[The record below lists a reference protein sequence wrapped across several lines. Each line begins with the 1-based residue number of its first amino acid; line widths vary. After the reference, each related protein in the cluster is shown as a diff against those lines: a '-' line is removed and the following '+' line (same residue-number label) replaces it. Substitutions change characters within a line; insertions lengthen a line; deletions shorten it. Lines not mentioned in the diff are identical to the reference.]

1 MRLYNCYTGLEK
13 ILNEMILADLENKD
27 LVELAQTIKALYEQN
42 FLEDGIIVVNALC
55 QINEEL
61 GRRLGK

>member
-13 ILNEMILADLENKD
+13 ILNEMILADLENKY
-27 LVELAQTIKALYEQN
+27 LVELAQTIKVLYEKK